1 MTAPASEGE
10 GAIRLRPPRNA
21 PAPRAVGWWRARLLL
36 LTAAPV
42 AVLGMLGAFLAP
54 ARLWLLT
61 PAAVL
66 AAAGLLGAL
75 LLPVWWFRTHR
86 WEVTDAAVYVRT
98 GVLLREWRIAPMSRI
113 QTVDTVRGPLE
124 QLFGLATVTV
134 TTASAKGAV
143 RIEGLTHEVAA
154 GLTERLTRITRH
166 TPGDAT

>member
-1 MTAPASEGE
+1 MTTGE
-10 GAIRLRPPRNA
+10 GTVRLRPPRNR
-21 PAPRAVGWWRARLLL
+21 PDRGAVGWWRAQWLL

-42 AVLGMLGAFLAP
+42 AVLGILGAFIAP
-54 ARLWLLT
+54 ARFWLWT

-66 AAAGLLGAL
+66 AVLGLSCAVLFPL
-75 LLPVWWFRTHR
+75 WWFRIHR
-86 WEVTDAAVYVRT
+86 WEVTDEAVYVRT

-143 RIEGLTHEVAA
+143 RIEGLAHDTAA
-154 GLTERLTRITRH
+154 DLAERLTRITQD